1 MCACAV
7 SVGVGIG
14 DAQRRQ
20 DFRLQA
26 FHLGRFL
33 VVLVVVALRVQHAV
47 DDQVGGVLFDG
58 FLLLG
63 RFAFQHVGAEDDVGL
78 GGRVVVDFFAFVV
91 GEGQYV
97 GGVVLAAIVAV
108 QGLAFGGVDEAY
120 RQLGRGEQRGR
131 HPAPH
136 FRARDGF
143 LQAGVG
149 ILDRQAEFIFC
160 GHF

>member
-47 DDQVGGVLFDG
+47 DDQVGRVLFDG

-63 RFAFQHVGAEDDVGL
+63 RLAFQHVGAEDDVGL
-78 GGRVVVDFFAFVV
+78 GRRVVRQRFVALVV
-91 GEGQYV
+91 GEGQHV
-97 GGVVLAAIVAV
+97 GGVVLAAVVAV
-108 QGLAFGGVDEAY
+108 QGLAI
-120 RQLGRGEQRGR
+120 GR
-131 HPAPH
+131 
-136 FRARDGF
+136 
-143 LQAGVG
+143 
-149 ILDRQAEFIFC
+149 
-160 GHF
+160 